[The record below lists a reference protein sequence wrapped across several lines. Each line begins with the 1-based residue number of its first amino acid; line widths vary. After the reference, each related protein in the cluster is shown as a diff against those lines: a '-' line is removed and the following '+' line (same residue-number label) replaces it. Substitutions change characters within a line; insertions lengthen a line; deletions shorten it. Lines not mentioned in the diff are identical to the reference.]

1 MSNGCW
7 TDSMLELAAA
17 LCAGAAVSVAAVTVA
32 VPVPLIEMPARSHLR
47 TAMSSLVAHEAEL
60 ASSSGWSWLELS
72 RLLLIELAAAA
83 LAASAAWMFP
93 GLPVLGIPSAVGAV
107 TLVRFVAG
115 ARSRTRRRERQDSV
129 LEAVRMLR
137 QVLEAGAG
145 GLQQAITALAERGP
159 LPLRSEFRLIAA
171 TSVGRRQA
179 WRAAL
184 AGGGLCTGSVLF
196 AMRVVRIEPAT
207 WLPVSAWWQR
217 LQNFER
223 LRDHL
228 ALQIERAGWRES
240 PERVAVLSAVLSVGL
255 CALGL
260 SASIFVQEVNAAVFA
275 LAGATAGAGAVGLAL
290 RSAINSRRRRMSR
303 ELAPLLELFLLELG
317 GGGSPLSALGSV
329 SMQVDGELAVEL
341 RRLLI
346 TSQVAGSV
354 TFEPRLREYAERIDL
369 PALSSLATILT
380 ASREYGTAVSQGV
393 RALAAD
399 LRRAQRRELIAHSR
413 P

>member
-1 MSNGCW
+1 
-7 TDSMLELAAA
+7 MLE
-17 LCAGAAVSVAAVTVA
+17 
-32 VPVPLIEMPARSHLR
+32 PLS
-47 TAMSSLVAHEAEL
+47 
-60 ASSSGWSWLELS
+60 
-72 RLLLIELAAAA
+72 
-83 LAASAAWMFP
+83 
-93 GLPVLGIPSAVGAV
+93 
-107 TLVRFVAG
+107 VAG
-115 ARSRTRRRERQDSV
+115 A
-129 LEAVRMLR
+129 
-137 QVLEAGAG
+137 
-145 GLQQAITALAERGP
+145 I
-159 LPLRSEFRLIAA
+159 
-171 TSVGRRQA
+171 
-179 WRAAL
+179 
-184 AGGGLCTGSVLF
+184 AGGGLCTCSVLF

-354 TFEPRLREYAERIDL
+354 TFEPRLREYAERVDL

-413 P
+413 RALNHVLFPAALGVLLPFLAILLFPAVSSLQRNLP

>member
-1 MSNGCW
+1 
-7 TDSMLELAAA
+7 MLE
-17 LCAGAAVSVAAVTVA
+17 
-32 VPVPLIEMPARSHLR
+32 PLS
-47 TAMSSLVAHEAEL
+47 
-60 ASSSGWSWLELS
+60 
-72 RLLLIELAAAA
+72 
-83 LAASAAWMFP
+83 
-93 GLPVLGIPSAVGAV
+93 
-107 TLVRFVAG
+107 VAG
-115 ARSRTRRRERQDSV
+115 A
-129 LEAVRMLR
+129 
-137 QVLEAGAG
+137 
-145 GLQQAITALAERGP
+145 I
-159 LPLRSEFRLIAA
+159 
-171 TSVGRRQA
+171 
-179 WRAAL
+179 
-184 AGGGLCTGSVLF
+184 AGGGLCTCSVLF

-290 RSAINSRRRRMSR
+290 RSAIKSRRRRMSR

-329 SMQVDGELAVEL
+329 SMQVDGELAVDL

-413 P
+413 RALNHVLFPAALGVLLPFLAILLFPAVSSLQRNLP

>member
-1 MSNGCW
+1 
-7 TDSMLELAAA
+7 MLE
-17 LCAGAAVSVAAVTVA
+17 
-32 VPVPLIEMPARSHLR
+32 PLS
-47 TAMSSLVAHEAEL
+47 
-60 ASSSGWSWLELS
+60 
-72 RLLLIELAAAA
+72 
-83 LAASAAWMFP
+83 
-93 GLPVLGIPSAVGAV
+93 
-107 TLVRFVAG
+107 VAG
-115 ARSRTRRRERQDSV
+115 A
-129 LEAVRMLR
+129 
-137 QVLEAGAG
+137 
-145 GLQQAITALAERGP
+145 I
-159 LPLRSEFRLIAA
+159 
-171 TSVGRRQA
+171 
-179 WRAAL
+179 
-184 AGGGLCTGSVLF
+184 AGGGLCTCSVLF

-380 ASREYGTAVSQGV
+380 ASREYGTGVSQGV

-413 P
+413 RALNHVLFPAALGVLLPFLAILLFPAVSSLQRNLP

>member
-1 MSNGCW
+1 
-7 TDSMLELAAA
+7 MLE
-17 LCAGAAVSVAAVTVA
+17 
-32 VPVPLIEMPARSHLR
+32 PLS
-47 TAMSSLVAHEAEL
+47 
-60 ASSSGWSWLELS
+60 
-72 RLLLIELAAAA
+72 
-83 LAASAAWMFP
+83 
-93 GLPVLGIPSAVGAV
+93 
-107 TLVRFVAG
+107 VAG
-115 ARSRTRRRERQDSV
+115 A
-129 LEAVRMLR
+129 
-137 QVLEAGAG
+137 
-145 GLQQAITALAERGP
+145 I
-159 LPLRSEFRLIAA
+159 
-171 TSVGRRQA
+171 
-179 WRAAL
+179 
-184 AGGGLCTGSVLF
+184 AGGGLCTCSVLF

-290 RSAINSRRRRMSR
+290 RSAIKSRRRRMSR

-413 P
+413 RALNHVLFPAALGVLLPFLAILLFPAVSSLQRNLP

>member
-1 MSNGCW
+1 
-7 TDSMLELAAA
+7 MLE
-17 LCAGAAVSVAAVTVA
+17 
-32 VPVPLIEMPARSHLR
+32 PLS
-47 TAMSSLVAHEAEL
+47 
-60 ASSSGWSWLELS
+60 
-72 RLLLIELAAAA
+72 
-83 LAASAAWMFP
+83 
-93 GLPVLGIPSAVGAV
+93 
-107 TLVRFVAG
+107 VAG
-115 ARSRTRRRERQDSV
+115 A
-129 LEAVRMLR
+129 
-137 QVLEAGAG
+137 
-145 GLQQAITALAERGP
+145 I
-159 LPLRSEFRLIAA
+159 
-171 TSVGRRQA
+171 
-179 WRAAL
+179 
-184 AGGGLCTGSVLF
+184 AGGGLCTCSVLF

-275 LAGATAGAGAVGLAL
+275 LAGATAGAGAVGVAL
-290 RSAINSRRRRMSR
+290 RSAIHSRRRRMSR

-413 P
+413 RALNHVLFPAALGVLLPFLAILLFPAVSSLQRNLP

>member
-1 MSNGCW
+1 
-7 TDSMLELAAA
+7 MLE
-17 LCAGAAVSVAAVTVA
+17 
-32 VPVPLIEMPARSHLR
+32 PLS
-47 TAMSSLVAHEAEL
+47 
-60 ASSSGWSWLELS
+60 
-72 RLLLIELAAAA
+72 
-83 LAASAAWMFP
+83 
-93 GLPVLGIPSAVGAV
+93 
-107 TLVRFVAG
+107 VAG
-115 ARSRTRRRERQDSV
+115 A
-129 LEAVRMLR
+129 
-137 QVLEAGAG
+137 
-145 GLQQAITALAERGP
+145 I
-159 LPLRSEFRLIAA
+159 
-171 TSVGRRQA
+171 
-179 WRAAL
+179 
-184 AGGGLCTGSVLF
+184 AGGGLCTCSVLF

-413 P
+413 RALNHVLFPAALGVLLPFLAILLFPAVSSLQRNLP

>member
-1 MSNGCW
+1 
-7 TDSMLELAAA
+7 MLE
-17 LCAGAAVSVAAVTVA
+17 
-32 VPVPLIEMPARSHLR
+32 PLS
-47 TAMSSLVAHEAEL
+47 
-60 ASSSGWSWLELS
+60 
-72 RLLLIELAAAA
+72 
-83 LAASAAWMFP
+83 
-93 GLPVLGIPSAVGAV
+93 
-107 TLVRFVAG
+107 VAG
-115 ARSRTRRRERQDSV
+115 A
-129 LEAVRMLR
+129 
-137 QVLEAGAG
+137 
-145 GLQQAITALAERGP
+145 I
-159 LPLRSEFRLIAA
+159 
-171 TSVGRRQA
+171 
-179 WRAAL
+179 
-184 AGGGLCTGSVLF
+184 AGGGLCTCSVLF

-303 ELAPLLELFLLELG
+303 ELAPLLELG

-413 P
+413 RALNHVLFPAALGVLLPFLAILLFPAVSSLQRNLP